1 MRDKIGT
8 SSGPDRDQRPK
19 LFSGEIHPSEAH
31 GSDGML
37 TNVGSMFSQ
46 CCFNVVVYEKKRNR
60 SLSPPHHHQY
70 FGAMPFYCPNID
82 PLNWVTIFVTTFFIE
97 LCYWARGFTRCWLFF
112 SFSHASCSTRST
124 PSHALITSC
133 WPISSSRDILN
144 FAPKRVS
151 PKHPLLTPSGSV
163 VHPILIVRNDSR
175 WRFFATNFVHVP
187 HLVRCTNQLLYA

>member
-46 CCFNVVVYEKKRNR
+46 CCCYCCLRDEKRNR

-112 SFSHASCSTRST
+112 FLFPTPRLQHAQRHLTRSQPVADQFRARAT
-124 PSHALITSC
+124 F
-133 WPISSSRDILN
+133 WILRQN
-144 FAPKRVS
+144 G
-151 PKHPLLTPSGSV
+151 L
-163 VHPILIVRNDSR
+163 VRN
-175 WRFFATNFVHVP
+175 TH
-187 HLVRCTNQLLYA
+187 Y